1 MEYIF
6 IFVIFIYSV
15 IIHEISHGAVALKLG
30 DSTAKNQ
37 GRLTLNPLPHIDPI
51 GSILLPLLLFLGTV
65 FGGGGIIFGWA
76 KPVPINPYNFTDKKY
91 GELKVAFA
99 GPASNLCV
107 ALVFGLII
115 RFFYLNLSQ
124 PITDM
129 FSFIISINI
138 QLAVFNLIPIPPLDG
153 SHILF
158 SFFPRQFEKMQRFLY
173 QYGFFILFFII
184 FFLLPIFA
192 NVVSF
197 IFFLITGQYPNTP
210 R

>member
-6 IFVIFIYSV
+6 IFIIFIYSV

-30 DSTAKNQ
+30 DSTAKAQ
-37 GRLTLNPLPHIDPI
+37 GRLTLNPIPHIDPV
-51 GSILLPLLLFLGTV
+51 GSVLLPLLLFLGTV

-99 GPASNLCV
+99 GPASNLCI
-107 ALVFGLII
+107 ALVFGLML
-115 RFFYLNLSQ
+115 RFLS
-124 PITDM
+124 PNFSLALITM
-129 FSFIISINI
+129 FTYIVIINI
-138 QLAVFNLIPIPPLDG
+138 QLAVFNLMPIPPLDG

-158 SFFPRQFEKMQRFLY
+158 SFFPRQFEKMQTFLY

-184 FFLLPIFA
+184 FFLFPVIIRI
-192 NVVSF
+192 VSF
-197 IFFLITGQYPNTP
+197 IFFLITGYYP
-210 R
+210 